1 MQLQGLYRSECDRID
16 RSYHRQGTVCM
27 KIKWTAF
34 SLDGRKVAERPGA
47 SRSNAALGA
56 NLPNGFAIGYDP
68 DVGG

>member
-1 MQLQGLYRSECDRID
+1 
-16 RSYHRQGTVCM
+16 M